1 MFLSRGKLEELVGC
15 LRGMEDEIG
24 VLRREIEDE
33 AAIRRLERGAMDRK
47 IAALEKKASVLD
59 EFVEMD
65 EEDRRAEKSFLQG
78 LQNIMNFKG

>member
-1 MFLSRGKLEELVGC
+1 MFLRRRKLEELVSC

-33 AAIRRLERGAMDRK
+33 AAIRRLERGAVDRK
-47 IAALEKKASVLD
+47 IAALEKKVSVLD
-59 EFVEMD
+59 EFAEMD

>member
-1 MFLSRGKLEELVGC
+1 MFLSRGKLEELASC

-33 AAIRRLERGAMDRK
+33 AAIRRLERGAVDRK
-47 IAALEKKASVLD
+47 IAALEKKASALD
-59 EFVEMD
+59 EFAEMD

>member
-1 MFLSRGKLEELVGC
+1 MLLSRGKLEELVSC
-15 LRGMEDEIG
+15 LRCMEDEIG

-33 AAIRRLERGAMDRK
+33 AAIRRLERGALDRK

-59 EFVEMD
+59 EFAEMD

>member
-1 MFLSRGKLEELVGC
+1 MFLNRGKLEELRSC
-15 LRGMEDEIG
+15 LRSMEDEIG

-33 AAIRRLERGAMDRK
+33 AAIRRLERGAVDRK
-47 IAALEKKASVLD
+47 LAALEKKASVLD

>member
-1 MFLSRGKLEELVGC
+1 MFLSRGKLEELVSC
-15 LRGMEDEIG
+15 LRSMEDEIG

-59 EFVEMD
+59 EFAEMD